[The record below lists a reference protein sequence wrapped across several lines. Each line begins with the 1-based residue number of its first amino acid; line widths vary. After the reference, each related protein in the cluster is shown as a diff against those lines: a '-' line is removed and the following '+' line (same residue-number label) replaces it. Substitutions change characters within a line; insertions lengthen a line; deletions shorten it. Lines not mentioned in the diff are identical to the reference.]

1 TLPSGWSVSDGRLSG
16 AFTHVRGPSVGNTSV
31 SNAGARNPAV
41 RDALSWALRIGALS
55 FSSAAGDIA
64 SEGLDTV
71 FTGQLEHSTSPGT
84 SGAGNLA
91 ISAGAMVG
99 GPAYVEFAR
108 APATLAWRT
117 KPGKQGGESIWHG
130 ELDHTG
136 IGRAEIDLVLG
147 GEGGL
152 TPLSATLDIAGLQ
165 LASVTKTYLAGWLA
179 SAGIDKAEIAGT
191 ALAKAHWRAPHELD
205 VQVQLDDVRFDD
217 GRGRAAVAGLRGR
230 SQWRNHGLHPSEPNT
245 TMQWDGASLLGVAL
259 GPVRVSGTVYKRD
272 FELDQEIR
280 VPVLDGSLDVAT
292 FRVSQIGQDD
302 FNWHL
307 SADLTPTTMEAVSE
321 TFGWPSFSGELA
333 GSLEGVHY
341 AQGAL
346 VVDGGLDVRVFD
358 GLVSVTQLSIDSPF
372 GVLPRLSADVDVDGI
387 SLGELTGAF
396 SFGAISGRL
405 NGRVRDLQLV
415 DWRVDSFDASVRTP
429 PGDASRKRISQRA
442 VDNIA
447 QIGGGPSALL
457 SGTFLRFFEEF
468 SYEALGISCR
478 LKDGV
483 CAMGG
488 LEGGSDE
495 GYFLVR
501 GRGIPSI
508 SVKGFSRRVD
518 WNALI
523 ARLTAAMNSPGPEIR

>member
-1 TLPSGWSVSDGRLSG
+1 
-16 AFTHVRGPSVGNTSV
+16 
-31 SNAGARNPAV
+31 
-41 RDALSWALRIGALS
+41 
-55 FSSAAGDIA
+55 
-64 SEGLDTV
+64 
-71 FTGQLEHSTSPGT
+71 
-84 SGAGNLA
+84 
-91 ISAGAMVG
+91 
-99 GPAYVEFAR
+99 
-108 APATLAWRT
+108 
-117 KPGKQGGESIWHG
+117 
-130 ELDHTG
+130 LDHTG

-147 GEGGL
+147 GEEDL
-152 TPLSATLDIAGLQ
+152 TLLSATLDIAGLQ

-179 SAGIDKAEIAGT
+179 SAGIDKAEISGT
-191 ALAKAHWRAPHELD
+191 ALAQAHWRAPHELD
-205 VQVQLDDVRFDD
+205 VQVQLDDARFDD
-217 GRGRAAVAGLRGR
+217 GRVAVAGVRGR
-230 SQWRNHGLHPSEPNT
+230 SQWRNHGSRPSEPNT
-245 TMQWDGASLLGVAL
+245 VVQWDGASILGVAL
-259 GPVRVSGTVYKRD
+259 GPVRVSGTAYKRK
-272 FELDQEIR
+272 FELDEEIR

-292 FRVSQIGQDD
+292 FRVSQIGLDD

-307 SADLTPTTMEAVSE
+307 SADLTPITMEAVSE
-321 TFGWPSFSGELA
+321 TFGWPSLNGELA

-341 AQGAL
+341 TQGAL

-372 GVLPRLSADVDVDGI
+372 GVLPRLSADVDIDGI

-415 DWRVDSFDASVRTP
+415 DWRVDSFDASMRTP
-429 PGDASRKRISQRA
+429 PGDGSRKRISQRA

-478 LKDGV
+478 LKDEV
-483 CAMGG
+483 CEMGG
-488 LEGGSDE
+488 LEGGSGE
-495 GYFLVR
+495 GYLLVR